1 MRQPADTRPTTKG
14 TPVANEEL
22 LTVPVV
28 AAQLRVREDE
38 VEQWLQ
44 SGQLRGTRQDGGWRI
59 TETDVE
65 AFLQRLRS
73 QAREE

>member
-1 MRQPADTRPTTKG
+1 MPLAK
-14 TPVANEEL
+14 EEL
-22 LTVPVV
+22 LTIAEV
-28 AAQLRVREDE
+28 AARLRVREDE

-44 SGQLRGTRQDGGWRI
+44 SGQLHGTRQGGSWRI
-59 TETDVE
+59 TDTALE

>member
-1 MRQPADTRPTTKG
+1 M
-14 TPVANEEL
+14 ANEEL
-22 LTVPVV
+22 LTVQEV

>member
-1 MRQPADTRPTTKG
+1 M
-14 TPVANEEL
+14 ANEEL

-59 TETDVE
+59 RETDVE

-73 QAREE
+73 QAQEE